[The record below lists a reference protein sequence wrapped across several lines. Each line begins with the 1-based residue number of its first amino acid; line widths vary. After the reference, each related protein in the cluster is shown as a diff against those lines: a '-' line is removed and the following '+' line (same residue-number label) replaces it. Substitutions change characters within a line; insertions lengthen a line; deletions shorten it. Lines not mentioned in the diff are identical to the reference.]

1 MSGSPAERL
10 GNILIDSDRPKN
22 LAEAEARDLEIE
34 TAKAEAAML
43 RRLATIDRLARDIRY
58 IARSTR
64 YGSAAQLRMI
74 GGLVEKMREAKEQ
87 K

>member
-10 GNILIDSDRPKN
+10 GDLFLKKGWPQNQLD
-22 LAEAEARDLEIE
+22 AEARSAEV
-34 TAKAEAAML
+34 EAARTEAEML

-74 GGLVEKMREAKEQ
+74 GGLVERMREA
-87 K
+87 